1 MLCDPNSMDLQNLSM
16 KEHLT
21 RKEVEN
27 MGDIKNN
34 PTEHRDYII
43 ENCYTDFI
51 SPSNINDIIST
62 VLVSIATKRL
72 TYLREFYT
80 GLKLFQFGLIL
91 KSNSEFWKPIFVGQV
106 EEADANFLVASIKTM
121 FSELGINLRNIED
134 QSSSTLSKTPWIRC

>member
-16 KEHLT
+16 KEHWT

-51 SPSNINDIIST
+51 SPSNINDIIS
-62 VLVSIATKRL
+62 S
-72 TYLREFYT
+72 
-80 GLKLFQFGLIL
+80 
-91 KSNSEFWKPIFVGQV
+91 
-106 EEADANFLVASIKTM
+106 
-121 FSELGINLRNIED
+121 FSQHCNEKINLFEGI
-134 QSSSTLSKTPWIRC
+134 LYWSKIVPIWTHS